1 VADAAEKDLV
11 TLGFQVITLNIDQI
25 EGASELGH
33 LMRYA
38 SLVEFS
44 SICSPFILLRVD

>member
-1 VADAAEKDLV
+1 MADAAEKDLV
-11 TLGFQVITLNIDQI
+11 TLGFQVIILNIDQI

-38 SLVEFS
+38 SSVEFI
-44 SICSPFILLRVD
+44 SICSMFILLSVD